1 MDWRLNGNGYPA
13 EMGTPSA
20 WMASANSLWR
30 RPKPDSGEESQ
41 VSEEREVLE
50 FEVRGMRCHGCVDS
64 VTRAL
69 AAAHGVAE
77 VDVELTDA
85 DNGTGWA
92 PYLSLEEAKKLDD
105 VRRALKRVD
114 LRAAAQFGRVFKLL
128 PVAV

>member
-1 MDWRLNGNGYPA
+1 MHEHHHGGGIGWWLGVV
-13 EMGTPSA
+13 SA
-20 WMASANSLWR
+20 VALLGVVANSLWR

-77 VDVELTDA
+77 VDVELDRGRARVVGSGLVGPELLEAITSLGFEAEALVSPA
-85 DNGTGWA
+85 DC
-92 PYLSLEEAKKLDD
+92 
-105 VRRALKRVD
+105 
-114 LRAAAQFGRVFKLL
+114 
-128 PVAV
+128 